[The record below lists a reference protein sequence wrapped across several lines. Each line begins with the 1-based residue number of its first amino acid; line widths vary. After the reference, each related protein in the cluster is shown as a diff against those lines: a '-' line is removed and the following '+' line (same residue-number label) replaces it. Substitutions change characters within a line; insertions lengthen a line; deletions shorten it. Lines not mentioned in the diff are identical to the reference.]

1 MNPETLLQ
9 NKIRVALSQKG
20 AIPYRMNVGQFYT
33 QNFTPIKIGIDGT
46 PDLLIICPNGK
57 VLWYELKTA
66 TGKLRHDQ
74 EIFHHQLS
82 LLNHLVF
89 TVRSVDEAIQIYD
102 KYGAA

>member
-33 QNFTPIKIGIDGT
+33 QNFTPIKIGIEGT

-57 VLWYELKTA
+57 FLWYELKTA

-74 EIFHHQLS
+74 EIFHEELRKLGHK
-82 LLNHLVF
+82 VYV
-89 TVRSVDEAIQIYD
+89 VRSVEEAVSIYEENI
-102 KYGAA
+102 G